1 LDLTYAEELLKDA
14 KLRIIKS
21 LLTTDKKLMK
31 LILSNSSLEG
41 HDIKEIFELVNEQK
55 QLFALDL
62 SNVNSQN
69 LNRLGNE
76 LPTV

>member
-41 HDIKEIFELVNEQK
+41 HDIKEIFELVN
-55 QLFALDL
+55 
-62 SNVNSQN
+62 
-69 LNRLGNE
+69 
-76 LPTV
+76 

>member
-1 LDLTYAEELLKDA
+1 LTYAEELLKDA